1 MMELYIGDGLLYPFE
16 ISEEGLEEGR
26 YLPLLNGGLL
36 RVSLMHGEVM
46 LSMEKGGAYSGRVY
60 GIKRGT
66 AWATAVTREFGTQ
79 SETQNFAGDWLVGLT
94 REEAEADVRATTA
107 PLIGG
112 GGTIMSVDEF
122 AIPGEKTGETRGYR
136 FDQEYLEGKVGES
149 IVLSLE
155 GTGITD
161 RVTFR
166 AENAVIVPEGTKVT
180 VTPTSTENNAF
191 IYARVQLDD
200 GREIT
205 RMVIITVTEGDSG
218 TSQEAP
224 IPPESPEPPAETNQ
238 EIEYDTVIPFREP
251 SIKRLPTLTKVT
263 HRRRGPKE
271 SEKLNLYLIGAR
283 NEIAMLNKEE
293 EELRSSLE
301 ALNASRLENGEE
313 VTPVRGLLERIIVI
327 DKPRGVGLVR
337 IGVRSERVLS
347 MSAKLNKASLRL
359 SDYTMDQHG
368 ILTLSDQLKEES
380 GRLEVEIQYEQDS
393 ENRVRLSMGELQRR
407 ARRLSERM
415 CRVKE
420 GLDNG

>member
-16 ISEEGLEEGR
+16 ISEDGLEEGR

-46 LSMEKGGAYSGRVY
+46 LSMEKGGASSGRVY
-60 GIKRGT
+60 GIKRGP
-66 AWATAVTREFGTQ
+66 AWATAVTREFGAQ
-79 SETQNFAGDWLVGLT
+79 NETQTFGGDWVVGLT
-94 REEAEADVRATTA
+94 REEAAADVRAMTA

-122 AIPGEKTGETRGYR
+122 AIPGDKAGETSGYR
-136 FDQEYLEGKVGES
+136 FDQECLEGKVGDS
-149 IVLSLE
+149 FVLNLE

-191 IYARVQLDD
+191 VYARVKIQG

-205 RMVIITVTEGDSG
+205 RLAIITVTEADSG

-224 IPPESPEPPAETNQ
+224 IPPESPEPPAETKE

-263 HRRRGPKE
+263 HRRRGPRE

-313 VTPVRGLLERIIVI
+313 VTPVKGLLERIIVI

-337 IGVRSERVLS
+337 IGIRSERVLS

-359 SDYTMDQHG
+359 SDYTIDRHG